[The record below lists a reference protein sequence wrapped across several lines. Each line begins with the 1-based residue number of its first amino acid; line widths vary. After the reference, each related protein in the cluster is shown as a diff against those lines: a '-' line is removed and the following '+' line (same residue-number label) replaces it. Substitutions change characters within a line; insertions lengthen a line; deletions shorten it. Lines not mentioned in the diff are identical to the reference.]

1 MQGDPK
7 TIHHLQ
13 AQLRNELTI
22 TNQYRLHHRILQ
34 HWGLERLAQREYDES
49 ISEIQHADQLMARIL
64 MLGGMPNLQ
73 EMGKLMVGQ
82 DVPQILDCDLRGER
96 AAQITLKEGI
106 AHCEVARDYVSRQ
119 LMLDLLQD
127 TERHIAFLETQLD
140 LMDKV
145 GLPNYLQSQLREVTA

>member
-22 TNQYRLHHRILQ
+22 TSQYRLHHHILQ
-34 HWGLERLAQREYDES
+34 HWGLETLARREHDES
-49 ISEIQHADQLMARIL
+49 VGEMEHADRLMARIL
-64 MLGGMPNLQ
+64 TLGGMPQLQ
-73 EMGKLMVGQ
+73 ELGKLMGGQ
-82 DVPQILDCDLRGER
+82 DVPQILDCDLRGEH

-119 LMLDLLQD
+119 LLLDLLQD
-127 TERHIAFLETQLD
+127 TEGQIAYLETQLD
-140 LMDKV
+140 LINKV
-145 GLPNYLQSQLREVTA
+145 GLPNYLQSQMGQAAA

>member
-22 TNQYRLHHRILQ
+22 TSQYRLHHRILQ
-34 HWGLERLAQREYDES
+34 HWGLERLARRECRES
-49 ISEIQHADQLMARIL
+49 ISESQHADTLIARIL
-64 MLGGMPNLQ
+64 ALGGMPQLQ
-73 EMGKLMVGQ
+73 ELGKLMVGQ

-119 LMLDLLQD
+119 LLLDLLQD
-127 TERHIAFLETQLD
+127 TEGHIAFLETQLD
-140 LMDKV
+140 LIDKV
-145 GLPNYLQSQLREVTA
+145 GLPNYLQSQMGQAAA

>member
-22 TNQYRLHHRILQ
+22 TSQYRLHHHILQ
-34 HWGLERLAQREYDES
+34 HWGLETLARREHDES
-49 ISEIQHADQLMARIL
+49 VGEMEHADRLMARIL
-64 MLGGMPNLQ
+64 TLGGMPQLQ
-73 EMGKLMVGQ
+73 ELGKLMGGQ
-82 DVPQILDCDLRGER
+82 DVPQILDCDLRGEH

-119 LMLDLLQD
+119 LLLDLLQD
-127 TERHIAFLETQLD
+127 TEGQIAYLETQLD
-140 LMDKV
+140 LINKV
-145 GLPNYLQSQLREVTA
+145 GLPNFLQSQLGAAPA

>member
-22 TNQYRLHHRILQ
+22 TSQYRLHHRILQ
-34 HWGLERLAQREYDES
+34 HWGLERLAQREHDES
-49 ISEIQHADQLMARIL
+49 LSEIQHADRLMARIL

-73 EMGKLMVGQ
+73 ELGKLMVGQ

-96 AAQITLKEGI
+96 AAQSTLKEGI

-119 LMLDLLQD
+119 LLLDLLQD
-127 TERHIAFLETQLD
+127 TEGHIAFLETQLD
-140 LMDKV
+140 LIDKV
-145 GLPNYLQSQLREVTA
+145 GLPNYLQSQLAEVTT